1 MASRRRLVWGALALA
16 LLVLLLFFGPLGTL
30 VLAAFE
36 SGPLRDALAFA
47 GRRKLLV
54 VAVGGLA
61 FAALAAWLWISGRR
75 RVLGGVAIALAAVV
89 LVYAT
94 QAFRTAY
101 PRANLFDPERLAD
114 MGSILLGADIPLSEF
129 EPAPM
134 LKVERKAVPQAAF
147 PVIDVHFHLGS
158 LPPSMT
164 PERLIR
170 AMDAAGVRQLVNL
183 DGSARDFERFKA
195 YRDAYPDRIILF
207 VKPDFGAIRKP
218 GGIEAEARRIE
229 AAARDGA
236 RGLKVAKS
244 LGLTTRDAS
253 GRLVPLD
260 DPRLAPIWD
269 TAARLGLPVL
279 MHSADPPAFFLPT
292 NRRNERYEE
301 LVDFPDWS
309 RAGPGNPTFK
319 DLMAQRERLLAR
331 HPQTIFIGAHVG
343 SNEEDLAYV
352 ASLMDRYPNYY
363 VDISARVAGLGR
375 QPATARRFLIQYQ
388 DRVLFGSDGGYAMTP
403 QGEWTPEHFYR
414 AYFEFLETENEYM
427 QYPMW
432 GAVNQ
437 GRWRVQGVNLPR
449 EVLEKL
455 YWRNAERLL
464 PPARASA
471 PPTRAAA
478 VSPAASP

>member
-1 MASRRRLVWGALALA
+1 MRDRRWLVVGWASALVL
-16 LLVLLLFFGPLGTL
+16 LLLFFGPLGTA
-30 VLAAFE
+30 VHAAFE
-36 SGPLRDALAFA
+36 SGPLRDALVYA

-61 FAALAAWLWISGRR
+61 FATLAGWLWFSGRR
-75 RVLGGVAIALAAVV
+75 RALAGVAAVLAVV
-89 LVYAT
+89 VLLYAT
-94 QAFRTAY
+94 QAFRTVY
-101 PRANLFDPERLAD
+101 PRADLFDRERLAGA
-114 MGSILLGADIPLSEF
+114 GSIVLGADIPLSQF
-129 EPAPM
+129 DPAPM
-134 LKVERKAVPQAAF
+134 LKVQRRTVERAAF

-164 PERLIR
+164 PERLVR

-183 DGSARDFERFKA
+183 DGSAKDFERFKA
-195 YRDAYPDRIILF
+195 FRAAFPERIILF
-207 VKPDFGAIRKP
+207 VKPDFGAIRFP
-218 GGIEAEARRIE
+218 GGIESEVRRIE

-253 GRLVPLD
+253 GKLVPLD
-260 DPRLAPIWD
+260 DPRLAPIWE

-292 NRRNERYEE
+292 DRHNERYEE

-309 RAGPGNPTFK
+309 RSGPGNPTFQG
-319 DLMAQRERLLAR
+319 LMQQRERLLAQ
-331 HPQTIFIGAHVG
+331 HPDTTFIGAHVG

-352 ASLMDRYPNYY
+352 SSLMERYPNYY

-375 QPATARRFLIQYQ
+375 QPASARRFLIQYQ
-388 DRVLFGSDGGYAMTP
+388 DRVLFGSDGGYALTS

-414 AYFEFLETENEYM
+414 AYFEFLETDNEYIE
-427 QYPMW
+427 YPLW
-432 GAVNQ
+432 GALNQ

-449 EVLEKL
+449 DVLDKL
-455 YWRNAERLL
+455 YYRNAERLL
-464 PPARASA
+464 ARTAPGGDASL
-471 PPTRAAA
+471 TAARE
-478 VSPAASP
+478 ASP